1 MTATNN
7 STTKIPQDLP
17 GSNDFLTQF
26 YKTLLGWL
34 DNPSEKYPFSHRV
47 GLCTNLSL
55 YCEMLELSPQQE
67 GQAKRQLEAQFEEA
81 GLSSMLPF
89 NDATHRYAL
98 ESNKYTNPKRLDW
111 IKQHVNP
118 VL

>member
-1 MTATNN
+1 MNTQMKPGDM
-7 STTKIPQDLP
+7 KIPQDLP
-17 GSNDFLTQF
+17 GSNDFLVQF
-26 YKTLLGWL
+26 YKSLLGWL
-34 DNPSEKYPFSHRV
+34 DNPSEKYIFTHTV

-55 YCEMLELSPQQE
+55 YCEMLGLNYSQE
-67 GQAKRQLEAQFEEA
+67 QEAKRQLEAQFEEA

-111 IKQHVNP
+111 IKRHMN
-118 VL
+118 

>member
-1 MTATNN
+1 MNTND
-7 STTKIPQDLP
+7 TKTPQDLP
-17 GSNDFLTQF
+17 GSNAFLTQF

-67 GQAKRQLEAQFEEA
+67 GQAKRQLEAQFELA
-81 GLSSMLPF
+81 GLDIRTPF
-89 NDATHRYAL
+89 NNAANPYSG
-98 ESNKYTNPKRLDW
+98 ESNKYANPKRLDW
-111 IKQHVNP
+111 IKRHANS